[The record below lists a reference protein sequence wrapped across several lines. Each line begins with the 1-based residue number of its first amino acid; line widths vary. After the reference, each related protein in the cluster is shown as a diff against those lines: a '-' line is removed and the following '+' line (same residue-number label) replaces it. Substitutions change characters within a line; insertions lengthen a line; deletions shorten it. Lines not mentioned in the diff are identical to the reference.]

1 MTGGRV
7 IAHLR
12 CPLDLAQRLLVRDL
26 E

>member
-7 IAHLR
+7 IDHLR